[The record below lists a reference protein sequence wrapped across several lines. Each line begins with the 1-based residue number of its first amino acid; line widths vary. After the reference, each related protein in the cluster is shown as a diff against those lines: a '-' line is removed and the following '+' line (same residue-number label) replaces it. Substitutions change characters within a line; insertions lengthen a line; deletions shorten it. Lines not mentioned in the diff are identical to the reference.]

1 MKMFNLIFL
10 ALTAFVSMAFSAK
23 KGSESS
29 FAYMSETT
37 PFKYSKFKDLII
49 FGDSYS
55 TVSMNVHTMN
65 YTGYNM
71 SGGKNWPQFLI
82 DPIHPM
88 NMWNF
93 AVNGASVD
101 PSIFGSIHATPMTLQ
116 YQQFLNTMSTGMKY
130 NTWDGETTLFAIWFG
145 INDLG
150 AKSRYYY
157 INDEIND
164 DSIDEKIVDSMFEMI
179 EGCYKEGARNFMFIT
194 VPNIERCPRYSS
206 GIKPEIKSY
215 IQTYNNVLNSHAKEF
230 QASHPDTNVMV
241 YDSYSEFEY
250 IMKNKA
256 EYNITN
262 ITGECNGIKLGT
274 YRFYGVFN
282 ICDTKEYFWSDYI
295 HPTPAV
301 HEPLAYD
308 IDAFLKANEI

>member
-1 MKMFNLIFL
+1 MKAFNLMAL
-10 ALTAFVSMAFSAK
+10 AALISTAFGVKM
-23 KGSESS
+23 GSESS

-37 PFKYSKFKDLII
+37 PFKYSKFKDIII

-55 TVSMNVHTMN
+55 TVSMDVHTMN

-101 PSIFGSIHATPMTLQ
+101 PSIIGSVHATPMTQQ
-116 YQQFLNTMSTGMKY
+116 YQQFLSTMSAGKEY

-150 AKSRYYY
+150 AKRRYYY
-157 INDEIND
+157 TNDEIND
-164 DSIDEKIVDSMFEMI
+164 DSIDEKIVDSMFKMI

-194 VPNIERCPRYSS
+194 VPNIEKCPRYSS
-206 GIKPEIKSY
+206 SSLDLEIKSY
-215 IQTYNNVLNSHAKEF
+215 IQTYNNVLNNHAKEF

-250 IMKNKA
+250 IMENKLK
-256 EYNITN
+256 YGIINT
-262 ITGECNGIKLGT
+262 TSECNGMKFGT
-274 YRFYGVFN
+274 FRFYGIFN
-282 ICDTKEYFWSDYI
+282 ICDTMKYFWADFI

-308 IDAFLKANEI
+308 IDAFLQAHET